1 MAAAMIL
8 FVALLGGH
16 RSPITGHFGL
26 TGQSLLSTFIM
37 TPAPRGQQALRE
49 RAAAE
54 RAEHARA
61 ADVAVADG
69 APERRP
75 YTLVDYLSLPQAR
88 RGASPRLAH
97 PHHPH
102 APGSSAAAASLS
114 TCSSSLSPSLPLGRS
129 RARRTQR
136 RR

>member
-37 TPAPRGQQALRE
+37 TPAPQGQQALRE

-75 YTLVDYLSLPQAR
+75 R
-88 RGASPRLAH
+88 R
-97 PHHPH
+97 
-102 APGSSAAAASLS
+102 AAAAAANAAMDALEQRSELS
-114 TCSSSLSPSLPLGRS
+114 
-129 RARRTQR
+129 
-136 RR
+136 